1 MIRLCGRRVRVGM
14 EDNVYYKRGQLLKDN
29 LQAMERVV
37 RIARDLNREIATP
50 DQAREMM
57 GLSQT
62 PSQY

>member
-1 MIRLCGRRVRVGM
+1 M